1 MADEDLRREL
11 EFHVERQVAAYVS
24 QGLTHDQAERRAR
37 LDFGGVAQVSEECR
51 TARRWRLWDEIR
63 DDVRFALRLARRT
76 PALTVT
82 TVLAL
87 TLGIGASSTIFAVVN
102 GVLLKPLP
110 YADAYNLLMLWN
122 HAPRDGGVENTIS
135 PADYLDF
142 AHRTR
147 TLERLEG
154 YFSFV
159 SSLEVAL
166 GDRTEIAYAQVVT
179 PGLFDVLG
187 RSAARG
193 RTFSAEVRAP
203 EV

>member
-1 MADEDLRREL
+1 MTRRSGG
-11 EFHVERQVAAYVS
+11 RASISAGWPRCTRSAA
-24 QGLTHDQAERRAR
+24 
-37 LDFGGVAQVSEECR
+37 

-82 TVLAL
+82 TILAL

-110 YADAYNLLMLWN
+110 YADADRLLMLWN

-159 SSLEVAL
+159 SSLEVAFERPDGNRL
-166 GDRTEIAYAQVVT
+166 RASRHARIVRRARAFGALAA
-179 PGLFDVLG
+179 G
-187 RSAARG
+187 RSVRRCARRKWCSATAIGAAA
-193 RTFSAEVRAP
+193 SVRIRRDRSRDSHR
-203 EV
+203 